1 MSVTGATV
9 LVVDDEPAVLE
20 TVRDGLA
27 AHGYQVLT
35 AAGPDEA
42 VQVAQ
47 AHTGTIALALI
58 DVVMPGMSGPQVAQ
72 RLHET
77 RPDLKVLCTASPRAT
92 LCSSNLSAWPRSAG
106 RFASFSNTARRSH
119 ARRSPALNSSAFSC
133 GFNCASGYHLSASRS
148 LDKCS

>member
-1 MSVTGATV
+1 MSVAGATV

-35 AAGPDEA
+35 ATGPDEA

-77 RPDLKVLCTASPRAT
+77 RPDLKVLFMVHGLTAAT
-92 LCSSNLSAWPRSAG
+92 LCSSNRSAWPRSAG
-106 RFASFSNTARRSH
+106 RFASFSNTVRRSH
-119 ARRSPALNSSAFSC
+119 ARRSLRAE
-133 GFNCASGYHLSASRS
+133 
-148 LDKCS
+148 